1 MTIAPARIAV
11 AASFMAISI
20 VGAAFVF
27 TYWAS
32 ESISGAA
39 GRSILFIVI
48 MASVHLAGY
57 LLYVQQALPT
67 RAESTPL
74 ARASFEFSP
83 QYWSAIK
90 DAIILSL
97 LFGVPS
103 ALLLDGGRVFGFFK
117 VALIGH
123 LSGILMTMGR
133 RPMSPT
139 SADILFI
146 RWGVLLLFL
155 ATGVIAPF
163 IWVGDRRESP
173 KRIATTLGLK
183 RGAK

>member
-1 MTIAPARIAV
+1 MMTIAPARFAV
-11 AASFMAISI
+11 AASFVAVSL
-20 VGAAFVF
+20 VGTGFLF
-27 TYWAS
+27 GYWAS
-32 ESISGAA
+32 ESIAGAA

-57 LLYVQQALPT
+57 LLYVQQAPPMRPVSMPLP
-67 RAESTPL
+67 
-74 ARASFEFSP
+74 RASFEFSP
-83 QYWSAIK
+83 QYWPAIK
-90 DAIILSL
+90 DAIVLQL

-123 LSGILMTMGR
+123 LSGMLMIIGR

-139 SADILFI
+139 KTDIFFI
-146 RWGVLLLFL
+146 RWGILLLFL

-163 IWVGDRRESP
+163 IWSIIGESHLSGWQ
-173 KRIATTLGLK
+173 RLWD
-183 RGAK
+183 